1 MAVCGLGDN
10 DFKEGALVLMQ
21 SKLSQI
27 IKQIALDAV
36 QSNKPLEIVKGT
48 VISNQPLKI
57 NLSQFVDIDTESI
70 IIPLDYVEHEEEITI
85 KEQTINLTDEN
96 QETKQYTI
104 NEQTIKIKKKAQ
116 LKDNDKIIMLKFNKG
131 QKFFLLGLQQPELEV
146 ETQIE

>member
-10 DFKEGALVLMQ
+10 DFKEGALMLMQ

>member
-146 ETQIE
+146 ETQID

>member
-1 MAVCGLGDN
+1 M
-10 DFKEGALVLMQ
+10 LMQ

>member
-1 MAVCGLGDN
+1 
-10 DFKEGALVLMQ
+10 MQ

-27 IKQIALDAV
+27 IKKIAVDAV
-36 QSNKPLEIVKGT
+36 LSNKPLEIVKGT

-57 NLSQFVDIDTESI
+57 NLSQFIDIDNESI
-70 IIPLDYVEHEEEITI
+70 IIPLDYVEHEEEVTI
-85 KEQTINLTDEN
+85 LEQTINLTDEN

-104 NEQTIKIKKKAQ
+104 EEQTIKIKKKAQ
-116 LKDNDKIIMLKFNKG
+116 LKDNDRIIMLKFDKG

>member
-1 MAVCGLGDN
+1 
-10 DFKEGALVLMQ
+10 MQ

-27 IKQIALDAV
+27 IKKIAVDAV
-36 QSNKPLEIVKGT
+36 LSNKPLEIVKGT

-57 NLSQFVDIDTESI
+57 NLSQFIDIDNESI

-146 ETQIE
+146 ETQID

>member
-1 MAVCGLGDN
+1 
-10 DFKEGALVLMQ
+10 MQ

-27 IKQIALDAV
+27 IKKIAVDAV
-36 QSNKPLEIVKGT
+36 LSNKPLEIVKGT

-57 NLSQFVDIDTESI
+57 NLSQFIDIDNESI
-70 IIPLDYVEHEEEITI
+70 IIPLDYIEHEEEVTI
-85 KEQTINLTDEN
+85 LEQTINLTDEN

-104 NEQTIKIKKKAQ
+104 EEQTIKIKKKSQ
-116 LKDNDKIIMLKFNKG
+116 LKDDDRIIMLKFDKG

>member
-1 MAVCGLGDN
+1 MP
-10 DFKEGALVLMQ
+10 MQ

-27 IKQIALDAV
+27 IKKIAVDAV
-36 QSNKPLEIVKGT
+36 LSNKPLEIVKGT

-57 NLSQFVDIDTESI
+57 NLSQFIDIDNESI
-70 IIPLDYVEHEEEITI
+70 IIPLDYVEHEEEVTI
-85 KEQTINLTDEN
+85 LEQTINLTDEN

-104 NEQTIKIKKKAQ
+104 EEQTIKIKKKSQ
-116 LKDNDKIIMLKFNKG
+116 LKDNDRIIMLKFDKG

>member
-1 MAVCGLGDN
+1 MAAYGLGN
-10 DFKEGALVLMQ
+10 QRGAMSMQ

-27 IKQIALDAV
+27 IKKIAVDAV
-36 QSNKPLEIVKGT
+36 LSNKPLEIVKGT

-57 NLSQFVDIDTESI
+57 NLSQFIDIDNESI
-70 IIPLDYVEHEEEITI
+70 IIPLDYVEHEEEVTI
-85 KEQTINLTDEN
+85 LEQTINLTDEN

-104 NEQTIKIKKKAQ
+104 EEQTIKIKKKSQ
-116 LKDNDKIIMLKFNKG
+116 LKDNDRIIMLKFDKG

>member
-1 MAVCGLGDN
+1 MS
-10 DFKEGALVLMQ
+10 MQ

-27 IKQIALDAV
+27 IKKIAVDAV
-36 QSNKPLEIVKGT
+36 LSNKPLEIVKGT

-57 NLSQFVDIDTESI
+57 NLSQFIDIDNESI
-70 IIPLDYVEHEEEITI
+70 IIPLDYVEHEEEVTI
-85 KEQTINLTDEN
+85 LEQTINLTDEN

-104 NEQTIKIKKKAQ
+104 EEQTIKIKKKAQ
-116 LKDNDKIIMLKFNKG
+116 LKDNDRIIMLKFDKG

>member
-1 MAVCGLGDN
+1 
-10 DFKEGALVLMQ
+10 MQ

-27 IKQIALDAV
+27 IKKIAVDAV
-36 QSNKPLEIVKGT
+36 LSNKPLEIVKGT

-57 NLSQFVDIDTESI
+57 NLSQFIDIDNESI
-70 IIPLDYVEHEEEITI
+70 IIPLDYVEHEEEVTI
-85 KEQTINLTDEN
+85 LEQTINLTDEN

-104 NEQTIKIKKKAQ
+104 EEQTIKIKKKAQ

-146 ETQIE
+146 ETQID

>member
-1 MAVCGLGDN
+1 
-10 DFKEGALVLMQ
+10 MQ

>member
-1 MAVCGLGDN
+1 
-10 DFKEGALVLMQ
+10 MQ

-27 IKQIALDAV
+27 IKKIAVDAV
-36 QSNKPLEIVKGT
+36 LSNKPLEIVKGT

-57 NLSQFVDIDTESI
+57 NLSQFIDIDNESI
-70 IIPLDYVEHEEEITI
+70 IIPLDYIENEEEVTI
-85 KEQTINLTDEN
+85 LEQTINLTDEN

-104 NEQTIKIKKKAQ
+104 EEQTIKIKKKSQ
-116 LKDNDKIIMLKFNKG
+116 LKDNDRIIMLKFDKG

>member
-10 DFKEGALVLMQ
+10 DFTEGALVLMQ

-57 NLSQFVDIDTESI
+57 NLSQFIDIDNESI
-70 IIPLDYVEHEEEITI
+70 IIPLDYVEHEEEVTI
-85 KEQTINLTDEN
+85 LEQTINLTDEN

-104 NEQTIKIKKKAQ
+104 EEQTIKIKKKSQ
-116 LKDNDKIIMLKFNKG
+116 LKDNDRIIMLKFDKG

-146 ETQIE
+146 ETQID

>member
-1 MAVCGLGDN
+1 
-10 DFKEGALVLMQ
+10 MQ

-27 IKQIALDAV
+27 IKKIAVDAV
-36 QSNKPLEIVKGT
+36 LSNKPLEIVKGT

-57 NLSQFVDIDTESI
+57 NLSQFIDIDNESI
-70 IIPLDYVEHEEEITI
+70 IIPLDYVEHEEEVTI
-85 KEQTINLTDEN
+85 LEQTINLTDEN

-104 NEQTIKIKKKAQ
+104 EEQTIKIKKKSQ
-116 LKDNDKIIMLKFNKG
+116 LKGNDRIIMLKFDKG

>member
-1 MAVCGLGDN
+1 
-10 DFKEGALVLMQ
+10 MQ

-27 IKQIALDAV
+27 IKNIAVDAV
-36 QSNKPLEIVKGT
+36 LSNKPLEIVKGT

-57 NLSQFVDIDTESI
+57 NLSQFIDIDNESI
-70 IIPLDYVEHEEEITI
+70 IIPLDYVEHEEEVTI
-85 KEQTINLTDEN
+85 LEQTINLTDEN

-104 NEQTIKIKKKAQ
+104 EEQTIKIKKKSQ
-116 LKDNDKIIMLKFNKG
+116 LKGNDRIIMLKFDKG

>member
-1 MAVCGLGDN
+1 
-10 DFKEGALVLMQ
+10 MQ

-27 IKQIALDAV
+27 IKKIAVDAV
-36 QSNKPLEIVKGT
+36 LSNKPLEIVKGT

-57 NLSQFVDIDTESI
+57 NLSQFIDIEKGSI
-70 IIPLDYVEHEEEITI
+70 IIQLDNVEQEEEVTI
-85 KEQTINLTDEN
+85 LEQTIKLTEEN

-104 NEQTIKIKKKAQ
+104 EEQTIKIKKKSQ
-116 LKDNDKIIMLKFNKG
+116 LKDNDRIIMLKFDKG